1 MYRVPVSGAARRKG
15 KALKEI
21 RICDLKPF
29 EGHPYKVID
38 NEEMDALVES
48 IKEHG
53 IMTPLIVR
61 RIGNDRYEIVSGHRR
76 AHAAEL
82 AGLDTVPVIEV
93 EMTRDEA
100 AIALVESNLH
110 RERLLPSEKA
120 FAYKLKLEALSRQG
134 KRTDLTSR
142 QLVGKSGGRNPESA
156 DMVSDIDSGRQVQRY
171 IRLTHLIP
179 ALLDMV
185 DDQRIAF
192 SVGVEL
198 SFLDSDMQAAL
209 MIAIDLNDCTPSYAQ
224 ACRMHKAVNDG
235 TISED
240 MIDRIMAEEKPN
252 QKEKV
257 SISADELRGYVPNGT
272 PSEMKAFIRKACEH
286 YSDYLKR
293 KERNSDEAR

>member
-1 MYRVPVSGAARRKG
+1 MYRVPVLGAVRRKG
-15 KALKEI
+15 KALKDI
-21 RICDLKPF
+21 KICELKPF

-53 IMTPLIVR
+53 IMTPLLVR
-61 RIGNDRYEIVSGHRR
+61 PVGNRYEIISGHRR

-82 AGLDTVPVIEV
+82 AGLETVPVIEM
-93 EMTRDEA
+93 ELTRDEA
-100 AIALVESNLH
+100 AVALVDSNLH

-134 KRTDLTSR
+134 RRTDLTSG
-142 QLVGKSGGRNPESA
+142 QLVPKSDENRTTAIIGEQTGESYKT
-156 DMVSDIDSGRQVQRY
+156 VQRY

-185 DDQRIAF
+185 DDGRIAF

-198 SFLDSDMQAAL
+198 SFLNSDLQAAL
-209 MIAIDLNDCTPSYAQ
+209 MIDIDLNDCTPSYAQ

-235 TISED
+235 SISEE
-240 MIDRIMAEEKPN
+240 MIDKIMSEEKPN

-272 PSEMKAFIRKACEH
+272 PSEIKAFIRKACEH

-293 KERNSDEAR
+293 KERNNDEAR

>member
-1 MYRVPVSGAARRKG
+1 M
-15 KALKEI
+15 
-21 RICDLKPF
+21 KPF

-48 IKEHG
+48 IRQHG

-61 RIGNDRYEIVSGHRR
+61 RIGDDRYEIISGHRR

-82 AGLDTVPVIEV
+82 AGLQTVPTIEMD
-93 EMTRDEA
+93 MTRDEA
-100 AIALVESNLH
+100 AIALVDSNLH

-134 KRTDLTSR
+134 RRTDLTLGQVAPMSDDPTSR
-142 QLVGKSGGRNPESA
+142 QLVGKSGGRNLESA
-156 DMVSDIDSGRQVQRY
+156 DMVSDTDSGRQVQRY

-198 SFLDSDMQAAL
+198 SFLDSDLQAAL

-235 TISED
+235 SISEE
-240 MIDRIMAEEKPN
+240 MIDKIMAEEKPN

-293 KERNSDEAR
+293 KREEVR

>member
-1 MYRVPVSGAARRKG
+1 MYRVPVPDAARRKG

-53 IMTPLIVR
+53 VMTPLIVR
-61 RIGNDRYEIVSGHRR
+61 PVGNRDEIISGHRR

-82 AGLDTVPVIEV
+82 AGLETVPAIEMD
-93 EMTRDEA
+93 MTRDEA
-100 AIALVESNLH
+100 AIALVDSNLH

-120 FAYKLKLEALSRQG
+120 FAYKLKAEAMEHQG
-134 KRTDLTSR
+134 RRLTSG
-142 QLVGKSGGRNPESA
+142 QVVPKSDENRTTAIIGEQTGESYKT
-156 DMVSDIDSGRQVQRY
+156 VQRY

-185 DDQRIAF
+185 DDGRIAF

-198 SFLDSDMQAAL
+198 SFLDSDLQAAL

-235 TISED
+235 SISEE

-272 PSEMKAFIRKACEH
+272 PSEMKAFICKACEH

-293 KERNSDEAR
+293 KREEAR

>member
-61 RIGNDRYEIVSGHRR
+61 PVGNRDEIISGHRR

-82 AGLDTVPVIEV
+82 AGLETVPAIEMD
-93 EMTRDEA
+93 MTRDEA
-100 AIALVESNLH
+100 AIALVDSNLH

-120 FAYKLKLEALSRQG
+120 FAYKLKMEAMKRQG
-134 KRTDLTSR
+134 KRTDITSDRIGPKLTAA
-142 QLVGKSGGRNPESA
+142 KI
-156 DMVSDIDSGRQVQRY
+156 SDEDGPTQVKRY

-185 DDQRIAF
+185 DDGRIAF

-198 SFLDSDMQAAL
+198 SFLNSDLQAAL

-235 TISED
+235 SISEE

-286 YSDYLKR
+286 YSNYLKR
-293 KERNSDEAR
+293 KHEEAR

>member
-1 MYRVPVSGAARRKG
+1 MKE
-15 KALKEI
+15 LKEI

-38 NEEMDALVES
+38 NEEMDALAES
-48 IKEHG
+48 IREHG

-61 RIGNDRYEIVSGHRR
+61 RIGDNKYEIVSGHRR

-82 AGLDTVPVIEV
+82 AGLEIVPAIEMD
-93 EMTRDEA
+93 MTKDEA
-100 AIALVESNLH
+100 AVALVDSNLH
-110 RERLLPSEKA
+110 REHLLPSEKA
-120 FAYKLKLEALSRQG
+120 FAYKLKLEALSRKG

-156 DMVSDIDSGRQVQRY
+156 DMVSDTDSGRQVQRY
-171 IRLTHLIP
+171 IRLTRLIP

-185 DDQRIAF
+185 DDGRIAF

-198 SFLDSDMQAAL
+198 SFLYSDLQAAL
-209 MIAIDLNDCTPSYAQ
+209 MTAIDLNDCTPSYAQ
-224 ACRMHKAVNDG
+224 ACRMHKAVNNG
-235 TISED
+235 TISEG
-240 MIDRIMAEEKPN
+240 MIDKIMAEEKPN

-272 PSEMKAFIRKACEH
+272 PSEIKAFIRKACEH

-293 KERNSDEAR
+293 KERNNVETR

>member
-1 MYRVPVSGAARRKG
+1 M

-21 RICDLKPF
+21 RICDLMPF
-29 EGHPYKVID
+29 EEHPYKVLD
-38 NEEMDALVES
+38 NEEMDALAES
-48 IKEHG
+48 IREHG

-61 RIGNDRYEIVSGHRR
+61 RIGDNKYEIVSGHRR

-82 AGLDTVPVIEV
+82 AGLEIVPAIEMD
-93 EMTRDEA
+93 MTKDEA
-100 AIALVESNLH
+100 AVALVDSNLH
-110 RERLLPSEKA
+110 REHLLPSEKA

-134 KRTDLTSR
+134 RRTDLTPG
-142 QLVGKSGGRNPESA
+142 QVVPKSDENRTTAIIGEQTGESYKT
-156 DMVSDIDSGRQVQRY
+156 VQRY
-171 IRLTHLIP
+171 IRLTRLIP

-185 DDQRIAF
+185 DDGRIAF

-198 SFLDSDMQAAL
+198 SFLDSELQSAL

-235 TISED
+235 SINEEI
-240 MIDRIMAEEKPN
+240 IDKIMAEEKPN

-257 SISADELRGYVPNGT
+257 SISAEELRGYVPNGT

-293 KERNSDEAR
+293 KREEVR

>member
-1 MYRVPVSGAARRKG
+1 MKE
-15 KALKEI
+15 LKEI

-38 NEEMDALVES
+38 NEEMDALAES
-48 IKEHG
+48 IREHG

-61 RIGNDRYEIVSGHRR
+61 RIGDNKYEIVSGHRR

-82 AGLDTVPVIEV
+82 AGLETVPAIEMD
-93 EMTRDEA
+93 MTKDEA
-100 AIALVESNLH
+100 AVALVDSNLH
-110 RERLLPSEKA
+110 REHLLPSEKA

-134 KRTDLTSR
+134 KRTDLASGQAVPKSDNPTSR

-156 DMVSDIDSGRQVQRY
+156 DMVSDTDSGRQVQRY
-171 IRLTHLIP
+171 IRLTRLIP

-185 DDQRIAF
+185 DDGRIAF

-198 SFLDSDMQAAL
+198 SFLDSDLQAAL

-235 TISED
+235 TISEK
-240 MIDRIMAEEKPN
+240 MIDKIMLEEKPN

-272 PSEMKAFIRKACEH
+272 PSEIKAFIRKACEH

-293 KERNSDEAR
+293 KREEVR

>member
-1 MYRVPVSGAARRKG
+1 M
-15 KALKEI
+15 
-21 RICDLKPF
+21 KPF

-48 IKEHG
+48 IREHG

-61 RIGNDRYEIVSGHRR
+61 QVGDRYEVISGHRR

-82 AGLDTVPVIEV
+82 AGLDAVPVIEV

-100 AIALVESNLH
+100 AIALVDSNLH

-120 FAYKLKLEALSRQG
+120 FAYKLKAEALEHQG
-134 KRTDLTSR
+134 HRLTSG
-142 QLVGKSGGRNPESA
+142 QVVPKSDDSRTTAIIGEQTGESYKT
-156 DMVSDIDSGRQVQRY
+156 IQRY

-198 SFLDSDMQAAL
+198 SFLDSDLQAAL

-224 ACRMHKAVNDG
+224 ACRLHKAVNDG
-235 TISED
+235 SISEE
-240 MIDRIMAEEKPN
+240 MIDKIMAEEKPN

-257 SISADELRGYVPNGT
+257 SISADEIRWYVPNGT

-293 KERNSDEAR
+293 KHEEVR

>member
-1 MYRVPVSGAARRKG
+1 M
-15 KALKEI
+15 
-21 RICDLKPF
+21 KPF

>member
-1 MYRVPVSGAARRKG
+1 MKDI
-15 KALKEI
+15 KICELKT
-21 RICDLKPF
+21 F

-38 NEEMDALVES
+38 NDEMDALVES
-48 IKEHG
+48 IKARG

-61 RIGNDRYEIVSGHRR
+61 PVGDRYEIISGHRR

-82 AGLDTVPVIEV
+82 AGLETLPAIEMD
-93 EMTRDEA
+93 MTRDEA
-100 AIALVESNLH
+100 AVALVDSNLH

-120 FAYKLKLEALSRQG
+120 FAYKLKAEAMEHQG
-134 KRTDLTSR
+134 RRLTSG
-142 QLVGKSGGRNPESA
+142 QLVPKSDDNRTTAIIGEQTGESYKT
-156 DMVSDIDSGRQVQRY
+156 VQRY

-185 DDQRIAF
+185 DDGRIAF

-198 SFLDSDMQAAL
+198 SFLDSDLQAAL
-209 MIAIDLNDCTPSYAQ
+209 MIAIDINDCTPSYAQ

-235 TISED
+235 SISEE

-293 KERNSDEAR
+293 KREEAR